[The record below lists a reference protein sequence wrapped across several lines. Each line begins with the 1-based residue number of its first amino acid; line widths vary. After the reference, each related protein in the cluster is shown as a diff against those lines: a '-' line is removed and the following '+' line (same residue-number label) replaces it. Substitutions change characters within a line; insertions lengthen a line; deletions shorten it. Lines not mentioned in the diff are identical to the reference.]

1 MSTET
6 ASSGLTLRTESM
18 TGLHWLGV
26 ALAALS
32 GVIHLWL
39 AVSFIGETLGL
50 GIGFLI
56 AGVGFLAGAG
66 AVLVDYRRRFF
77 YALGVPFTLGQ
88 IVIWIAVTPADEY
101 FSPVSLTDKLAQVVL
116 VVVLVV
122 LFRRA
127 S

>member
-6 ASSGLTLRTESM
+6 ASGGFALHTESM

-26 ALAALS
+26 ATAVVS

-50 GIGFLI
+50 GIGFLV
-56 AGVGFLAGAG
+56 AGVGFLAGAA
-66 AVLVDYRRRFF
+66 AVLLDYRRRAF

-88 IVIWIAVTPADEY
+88 IVIWLAVTPADEY
-101 FSPVSLTDKLAQVVL
+101 LSPIAVTDKLAQVIL
-116 VVVLVV
+116 IVVLVV